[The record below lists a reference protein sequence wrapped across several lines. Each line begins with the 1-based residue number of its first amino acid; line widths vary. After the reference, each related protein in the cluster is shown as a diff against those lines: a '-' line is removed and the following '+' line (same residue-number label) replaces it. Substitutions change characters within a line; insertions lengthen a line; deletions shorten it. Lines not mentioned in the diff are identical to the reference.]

1 MDRIL
6 TVPCQPFEL
15 RLSHW
20 DRIYPAGHSKR
31 ILCFSL
37 PPQHDKEQLVR
48 YLHTAFQ
55 RTVKRVPFLAGSI
68 VPFPP
73 DQGGRPWLRN
83 LVPEGAAH
91 LVIKD
96 LSSELSWSELVK
108 ANFSQ
113 HLLDT
118 DQLCPLPKAAYVQ
131 DDPVDVCQFQANFI
145 EGGLLLVVSIVHIAA
160 DGRGVTEIINIF
172 AEQLRKAQ
180 LDSGNE
186 PLQAGND
193 VVYRS
198 DRMALVSGNGV
209 PGTLENH
216 GAWTSDA
223 VNSHAQ
229 IADVPNS
236 CRMFCITAGGLA
248 KLKQLA
254 AKASTGPDEWLS
266 TNDVISAFIWRS
278 IMVARNRAGILPTD
292 GTSSVVQPIDCRAH
306 LGLPQPFFGNALYM
320 TKSSLSLQK
329 LADPE
334 RGLVEA
340 ARLLRSAIQS
350 VNADKFRDLVGYATR
365 TELESGIRLNIY
377 EELPIGGIILTSH
390 FKFDLHGLDFGPA
403 FSQDGNGHMQTLR
416 LPAQGTQAGIVI
428 IMPKLTDG
436 SCEFMVTESDSTLS
450 ALERDDEFKKYTD
463 ARYIVSVPE
472 VQSVAEATALTNR
485 DVPSLVDNI
494 TAQHP
499 VDGDQKMSFVKI
511 TEIPTPSPSQS
522 MPSVRVRQTICVND
536 VEATH
541 MGIIRIIN
549 LNRPK
554 AKNALSSQMLQE
566 LSDEIKEIHTDS
578 GQIRALI
585 IASAA
590 DDVFCA
596 GADLKERKTMSR
608 SETQAFLGTMRDVFS
623 RLETIPM
630 PSIACLSGLALG
642 GGLELALCCHMRI
655 FSSNA
660 VVGLPETRLGIIPG
674 AGGTYR
680 LPKIVGSAVAHDLIL
695 TGRMMSAGEAYT
707 RGLCTRFVAGSE
719 DELPALSAAE
729 KRALTLDA
737 GIALAKEITGGGPVA
752 IRAAVGAL
760 SYSCEAVENASYEV
774 VLRTKDRSEALK
786 AFAEKRSPVF
796 TGE

>member
-48 YLHTAFQ
+48 YLHAAFE

-73 DQGGRPWLRN
+73 EQGGRPWLRN
-83 LVPEGAAH
+83 LIPEGAAH

-96 LSSELSWSELVK
+96 LSSELSWSELLK

-118 DQLCPLPKAAYVQ
+118 DKLCPLPKAAYVQ

-172 AEQLRKAQ
+172 AEQLRKVQ
-180 LDSGNE
+180 LEPDNE
-186 PLQAGND
+186 PPQAGND

-278 IMVARNRAGILPTD
+278 IMIARNRAGILPTD
-292 GTSSVVQPIDCRAH
+292 GTSSVVQPIDGRAH
-306 LGLPQPFFGNALYM
+306 LGLPQPYFGNALYM
-320 TKSSLSLQK
+320 TKSSLPLQK

-350 VNADKFRDLVGYATR
+350 VNADKIRDLVGYATR

-403 FSQDGNGHMQTLR
+403 FSQDGSGHMKTLR

-450 ALERDDEFKKYTD
+450 ALESDDEFKKYTD
-463 ARYIVSVPE
+463 
-472 VQSVAEATALTNR
+472 
-485 DVPSLVDNI
+485 
-494 TAQHP
+494 
-499 VDGDQKMSFVKI
+499 I
-511 TEIPTPSPSQS
+511 TEIPTPSPSQNMS
-522 MPSVRVRQTICVND
+522 SVRVRQTICVND

-554 AKNALSSQMLQE
+554 AKNALSSQMIQE
-566 LSDEIKEIHTDS
+566 LSDEIKEIHTDG

-623 RLETIPM
+623 RLETIPI

-695 TGRMMSAGEAYT
+695 TGRMMAAGEANI
-707 RGLCTRFVAGSE
+707 RGLCTRLVAEGG
-719 DELPALSAAE
+719 DESPALSGA
-729 KRALTLDA
+729 KRRALTLDA

-774 VLRTKDRSEALK
+774 VLRTKDRSEALA

>member
-96 LSSELSWSELVK
+96 LSSKLSWSELTK

-180 LDSGNE
+180 LDPDNE

-209 PGTLENH
+209 PGTLEKH

-229 IADVPNS
+229 IADVPNF
-236 CRMFCITAGGLA
+236 CRMFRITASGLA

-254 AKASTGPDEWLS
+254 AKASTGPDDWLS

-306 LGLPQPFFGNALYM
+306 LGLPQPYFGNALYM

-403 FSQDGNGHMQTLR
+403 FSQDGNGHMKALR

-450 ALERDDEFKKYTD
+450 ALESDDEFKKYTD
-463 ARYIVSVPE
+463 AGYIV
-472 VQSVAEATALTNR
+472 QN
-485 DVPSLVDNI
+485 
-494 TAQHP
+494 
-499 VDGDQKMSFVKI
+499 
-511 TEIPTPSPSQS
+511 
-522 MPSVRVRQTICVND
+522 MPSIRMRQTIYIKE

-541 MGIIRIIN
+541 MGTIRIIN

-554 AKNALSSQMLQE
+554 AKNAISSQMLQE

-623 RLETIPM
+623 RLETLPI

-695 TGRMMSAGEAYT
+695 TGRMMPAGEAYT
-707 RGLCTRFVAGSE
+707 RGLCTRLVAGSG
-719 DELPALSAAE
+719 DESPALSPAE

-774 VLRTKDRSEALK
+774 VLRTKDRSEALT